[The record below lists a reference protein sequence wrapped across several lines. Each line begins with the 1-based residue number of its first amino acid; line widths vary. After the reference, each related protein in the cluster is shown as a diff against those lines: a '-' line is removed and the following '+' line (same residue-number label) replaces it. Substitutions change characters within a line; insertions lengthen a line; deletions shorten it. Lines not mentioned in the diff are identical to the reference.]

1 MGDGEIGDISVAL
14 NAFRERLMGF
24 LDQVTQMIRSPNF
37 DAVEFANF
45 HSGLVLSH
53 LLSDDDST
61 QAARANDLR
70 AASVALMKDM
80 VGPQTRALGQIVID
94 KIGITIYNSC
104 HAATWVINHILMLS
118 RGLDFNPDMFVRGVV
133 VGEAMVN
140 FGGAVASWGETSAM
154 GLRMAS
160 AMGDEMALNWAMG
173 DQMAS
178 IGVETSAM
186 EEEPTPLIRVETSA
200 MEGQMSEF

>member
-1 MGDGEIGDISVAL
+1 MGDGEIGDISVEL
-14 NAFRERLMGF
+14 NAFRERLIGF

-37 DAVEFANF
+37 DAVEFVNF
-45 HSGLVLSH
+45 HSGLVLSR
-53 LLSDDDST
+53 LLGDDNST

-140 FGGAVASWGETSAM
+140 FGGAVASWGSNWVE
-154 GLRMAS
+154 AS
-160 AMGDEMALNWAMG
+160 AMGDHTASNWVA
-173 DQMAS
+173 
-178 IGVETSAM
+178 TSAM
-186 EEEPTPLIRVETSA
+186 EEEASAMEESMPLIRVETSA
-200 MEGQMSEF
+200 MEGPMSEF